1 MVFIENEAVTMCY
14 YAGTY
19 MGICSY
25 NLVNNFMIWPFAI
38 KKFSFGK
45 AIFKSILGWER
56 GISKR

>member
-1 MVFIENEAVTMCY
+1 MCY

-25 NLVNNFMIWPFAI
+25 NLVDNFMIWPFAI